1 VIAKTVQKLQAIELR
16 KKGLSYSEILKTI
29 HVSHSSLSLW
39 LHSMKLSKSQELR
52 LKNKG
57 DWARKTGSVAIHE
70 QRVLRTNLIIKKA
83 ISEIKKIDKNDLML
97 IGITL
102 YWAEGNKQKEHNPS
116 TEVVFSNSDPSMIK
130 LYLKWLEKCLGVQQD
145 RLVFEIY
152 IHRSHHKTIKD
163 LTGFWSEVTGFPVS
177 KFDRVYF
184 KKNKIHSFRK
194 NRGPNY
200 SGVLRIWVRRSTDLN
215 RKIQGWTQGICFQS
229 GAASQNRL

>member
-1 VIAKTVQKLQAIELR
+1 MANNGKISLETVERVRFLRRRGYSLPEISNEVGVSKTSVLRFIKDVQILPEYLSEWVGKRGGSKKIKLLKL
-16 KKGLSYSEILKTI
+16 KKAL
-29 HVSHSSLSLW
+29 
-39 LHSMKLSKSQELR
+39 
-52 LKNKG
+52 NKG
-57 DWARKTGSVAIHE
+57 ESIVRRLTDKE
-70 QRVLRTNLIIKKA
+70 QLLILCA
-83 ISEIKKIDKNDLML
+83 
-97 IGITL
+97 L